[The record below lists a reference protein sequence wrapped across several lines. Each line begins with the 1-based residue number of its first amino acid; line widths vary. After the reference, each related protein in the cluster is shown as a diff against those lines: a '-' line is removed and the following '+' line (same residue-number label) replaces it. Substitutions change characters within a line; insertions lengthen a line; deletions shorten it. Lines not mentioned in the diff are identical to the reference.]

1 MGLKEVNMKSG
12 IIGLVGRP
20 NVGKSTL
27 TNSIV
32 GKKVAIVSDK
42 PQTTRNLIQGIY
54 NDDETQI
61 VLMDTPGIHKPNHK
75 LGDYLNKEAYYSIE
89 DVDAILFLVPA
100 SERLGGGDKFII
112 EKLKN
117 VNKPVILVINKIDM
131 IKKDDL
137 LSIIDEYSKLYPFSD
152 IVPVSALKR
161 DNIETLINVIR
172 KYLPDNV
179 KYYEDDYYTNK
190 STNFM
195 IAEIVREK
203 IMNLTNE
210 EVPHSITCIV
220 ENVEKH
226 NNALEISVAI
236 IVDRD
241 SLKRIVIGKQG
252 SMLKKVGTLART
264 DIETLL
270 DRKVFLKLYVKTMSK
285 WRDKMNYLKELG
297 FYDIDE

>member
-1 MGLKEVNMKSG
+1 MKSG

-27 TNSIV
+27 VNSIV
-32 GKKVAIVSDK
+32 GRKVAIVSDK

-54 NDDETQI
+54 NDEDSQI

-89 DVDAILFLVPA
+89 DVDAIMFLVPA
-100 SERLGGGDKFII
+100 NEKLGKGDLFIIDKF
-112 EKLKN
+112 KS
-117 VNKPVILVINKIDM
+117 VNKPVILVINKVDTV
-131 IKKDDL
+131 KKDDL
-137 LSIIDEYSKLYPFSD
+137 LKIINEYKEVYPFAD
-152 IVPVSALKR
+152 IVPVSALKKDNVDTLVKVLKNYLT
-161 DNIETLINVIR
+161 DNI
-172 KYLPDNV
+172 

-203 IMNLTNE
+203 IMQNTHE
-210 EVPHSITCIV
+210 EVPHSVTCIV

-226 NNALEISVAI
+226 NNALEISVCI

-241 SLKRIVIGKQG
+241 SLKKIIIGRQG
-252 SMLKKVGTLART
+252 SMLKEIGSLART
-264 DIETLL
+264 DIEQLL
-270 DRKVFLKLYVKTMSK
+270 GKKVFLKLYVKTMSK

-297 FYDIDE
+297 FYEIDE

>member
-1 MGLKEVNMKSG
+1 MKSG

-27 TNSIV
+27 VNSIV
-32 GKKVAIVSDK
+32 GRKVAIVSDK

-54 NDDETQI
+54 NDEDSQI

-89 DVDAILFLVPA
+89 DVDAIMFLVPA
-100 SERLGGGDKFII
+100 DEKLGKGDMFIIDKF
-112 EKLKN
+112 KQ
-117 VNKPVILVINKIDM
+117 VNKPVILVINKVDK

-137 LSIIDEYSKLYPFSD
+137 LRIINNYKDVYPFAD
-152 IVPVSALKR
+152 IVPVSALKKDNVDALIKVLKNYLT
-161 DNIETLINVIR
+161 DNI
-172 KYLPDNV
+172 
-179 KYYEDDYYTNK
+179 KYYDDDYYTNK

-203 IMNLTNE
+203 IMQNTHE
-210 EVPHSITCIV
+210 EVPHSVTCIV

-226 NNALEISVAI
+226 NNALEISVCI

-241 SLKRIVIGKQG
+241 ALKKIIIGRQG
-252 SMLKKVGTLART
+252 SMLKEISSLARE
-264 DIETLL
+264 DIEQLL
-270 DRKVFLKLYVKTMSK
+270 GKKVFLKLYVKTMSK

>member
-1 MGLKEVNMKSG
+1 MKSG

-27 TNSIV
+27 VNSIV
-32 GKKVAIVSDK
+32 GRKVAIVSDK

-54 NDDETQI
+54 NDEDSQI

-89 DVDAILFLVPA
+89 DVDAIMFLVPA
-100 SERLGGGDKFII
+100 NEKLGKGDMFIIDKF
-112 EKLKN
+112 KQ
-117 VNKPVILVINKIDM
+117 VNKPVILVINKVDT

-137 LSIIDEYSKLYPFSD
+137 LKIINDYKDIYPFSD
-152 IVPVSALKR
+152 IVPVSALKK
-161 DNIETLINVIR
+161 DNIDSLIKVL
-172 KYLPDNV
+172 KTYLVDNI

-203 IMNLTNE
+203 IMQNTHE
-210 EVPHSITCIV
+210 EVPHSVTCIV

-226 NNALEISVAI
+226 NNALEISVCI

-241 SLKRIVIGKQG
+241 SLKKIIIGRQG
-252 SMLKKVGTLART
+252 SMLKEVGSLARK
-264 DIETLL
+264 DIEELIGK
-270 DRKVFLKLYVKTMSK
+270 KVFLKLYVKTMSK

-297 FYDIDE
+297 FYEIDE